1 MDIEEVI
8 TGRRSIRKFSD
19 RVVDRELLE
28 KIIAVSLWAP
38 SGGNTQPWRI
48 VMSIGKARDDIAKLI
63 AEATNNRRNRKA
75 LEEELAGKDEIIKAI
90 TRFFEN
96 VGGAP
101 VIALIFIPHRHV
113 PNPRSSFDMKRWD
126 IGRIVDFQS
135 SAALMQN
142 LCLTAHVYGLGT
154 CWLTGPKWVEDQI
167 MDYLGLKDMELVAV
181 TPIGYPDEIPRIPK
195 RNADPV
201 IWLE

>member
-1 MDIEEVI
+1 
-8 TGRRSIRKFSD
+8 
-19 RVVDRELLE
+19 
-28 KIIAVSLWAP
+28 
-38 SGGNTQPWRI
+38 
-48 VMSIGKARDDIAKLI
+48 
-63 AEATNNRRNRKA
+63 
-75 LEEELAGKDEIIKAI
+75 
-90 TRFFEN
+90 
-96 VGGAP
+96 
-101 VIALIFIPHRHV
+101 
-113 PNPRSSFDMKRWD
+113 MKRWD